1 MTWIDKMDKSFT
13 LYSGSWDTFGHI
25 SSVGVP
31 KTLNILCNWS
41 AIEFPGNKG
50 LPDAISKIMYPPFL
64 VDFALSLIDSFYMCL
79 PANIQPADHKSIE
92 VEYWR
97 DPINTSGARYHKVTT
112 FFFYCVY
119 IYCVCIFLI
128 ILLTSCE

>member
-1 MTWIDKMDKSFT
+1 
-13 LYSGSWDTFGHI
+13 
-25 SSVGVP
+25 
-31 KTLNILCNWS
+31 
-41 AIEFPGNKG
+41 
-50 LPDAISKIMYPPFL
+50 MYPPFL

-112 FFFYCVY
+112 FFIVFIYTMCVHLSY
-119 IYCVCIFLI
+119 RISYLVWITSYWNTVCSSKTKITQF
-128 ILLTSCE
+128 